1 MTTLK
6 INAKDVEAA
15 CQALVRVET
24 SNLGLEVQLP
34 VIYPNG
40 DLVTVVVS
48 EENGQIF
55 VHDAGFAAMAL
66 ATAGVAVTSKMKV
79 RIVSLSKHYGC
90 EFLNDRMVK
99 TSPLNELPLAIA
111 VVANAS
117 RTIADQLLQTH
128 SQPMF
133 SFRQEVIDRVKE
145 VMGAERVRE
154 NEPILGKS
162 GTQYNIGAVVLDKKL
177 TAPVAF
183 VEAVKDLEGVNK
195 RFREFYDI
203 SLLPMTNDPDRIV
216 LYDDRA
222 PLRQVDLIILQD
234 VSNVVRFSDAET
246 RFREL
251 ARDRNG
257 TVSATQTQ

>member
-1 MTTLK
+1 MTAVKASDL
-6 INAKDVEAA
+6 EAA
-15 CQALVRVET
+15 CRALVRVES

-48 EENGQIF
+48 EENGKIIA
-55 VHDAGFAAMAL
+55 HDGGFAAMAL
-66 ATAGVAVTSKMKV
+66 ATAGVAITHKMRA
-79 RIVSLSKHYGC
+79 RILSLSQHYGC

-99 TSPLNELPLAIA
+99 TSPLDHLPLTVA

-117 RTIADQLLQTH
+117 RTIADQLLLTH
-128 SQPMF
+128 SQPVF
-133 SFRQEVIDRVKE
+133 SFRQEVIERVKE

-154 NEPILGKS
+154 NEAIVGKS
-162 GTQYNIGAVVLDKKL
+162 GTQYNIGAVVLDKLL

-183 VEAVKDLEGVNK
+183 VEPVKDIEGVNK

-203 SLLPMTNDPDRIV
+203 SLVPMMNDPDRIV

-246 RFREL
+246 RFKELERE
-251 ARDRNG
+251 RKE
-257 TVSATQTQ
+257 TISVTQTH